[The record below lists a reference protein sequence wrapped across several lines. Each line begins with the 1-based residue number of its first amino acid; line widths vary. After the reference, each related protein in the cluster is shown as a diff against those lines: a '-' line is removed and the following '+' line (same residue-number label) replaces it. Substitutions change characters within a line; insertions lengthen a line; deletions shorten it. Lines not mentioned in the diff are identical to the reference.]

1 MQGLSTSLL
10 SSGLHILADVV
21 LYLIPKGDYNF
32 DLTDVHSAYEIFRL
46 SCHAFLWPYNG
57 VFTTTWF
64 AFVYFEDERDAAD
77 AIRDLDDIPFGY
89 DKRWLSVEWAKG
101 ECGRPH
107 DGSKVAA
114 NQRPTKNLFVIKFD
128 PNRTRLRDI
137 ERHFELYGEVLN
149 VRIRRTFAF
158 VQFENQEDA
167 TKALEST
174 HMSKILNRVV
184 SVEYALKDDDE
195 RGDRYNSPRRD
206 YGRQRDSPYRRSPS
220 PMYQRSRPSPDYG
233 RSHSPAFDKYNGLSY
248 DRYRSPEYGRY
259 HRSPIR
265 RSRT

>member
-89 DKRWLSVEWAKG
+89 DKRWLSVEWAKVFH
-101 ECGRPH
+101 CTLL
-107 DGSKVAA
+107 S
-114 NQRPTKNLFVIKFD
+114 QMWQL
-128 PNRTRLRDI
+128 
-137 ERHFELYGEVLN
+137 
-149 VRIRRTFAF
+149 
-158 VQFENQEDA
+158 
-167 TKALEST
+167 
-174 HMSKILNRVV
+174 
-184 SVEYALKDDDE
+184 
-195 RGDRYNSPRRD
+195 
-206 YGRQRDSPYRRSPS
+206 PS
-220 PMYQRSRPSPDYG
+220 
-233 RSHSPAFDKYNGLSY
+233 H
-248 DRYRSPEYGRY
+248 
-259 HRSPIR
+259 
-265 RSRT
+265 